1 MASRGFVI
9 FSIYE
14 KVIINTVNH
23 DFCLPESTSTFLLS
37 NNPLFR
43 ENV

>member
-1 MASRGFVI
+1 MTSRLCN
-9 FSIYE
+9 FSTDE

-23 DFCLPESTSTFLLS
+23 NFCLPESTSTFLLS